1 LQKEQ
6 FDLNVQ
12 ASRFDSFAMV
22 VPETMMY
29 GIPNIVSPF
38 VGAGE
43 MIKDGID
50 GFIMDQLDSGSLSI
64 ILKNYIQLNQQ
75 ERNELKLSVLASS
88 KNMIWENYYENL
100 KNTIQ
105 TILKNL

>member
-1 LQKEQ
+1 
-6 FDLNVQ
+6 
-12 ASRFDSFAMV
+12 
-22 VPETMMY
+22 
-29 GIPNIVSPF
+29 
-38 VGAGE
+38 